1 MIYVAFS
8 FIATP
13 LPASIHHDPPRLL
26 RAWSVRSAKQ
36 RDSNHSF
43 NWFIISHK
51 KKHLTSLHVLYIS
64 TEHVTNRRLHLH
76 TLARRIRIKFPVSL
90 LSIKLNSGAQ
100 KYTTQVKR
108 FEWTGR

>member
-51 KKHLTSLHVLYIS
+51 KTLNFFTRVIYI
-64 TEHVTNRRLHLH
+64 NRTCHESSASFTH
-76 TLARRIRIKFPVSL
+76 I
-90 LSIKLNSGAQ
+90 GASDSD
-100 KYTTQVKR
+100 
-108 FEWTGR
+108 